1 MQESK
6 ALARWLRDL
15 TATYHNEGDKVD
27 VELTDPREGSYA
39 ARDGSHIGINP
50 AVEETFGVD
59 VERPNQLR
67 VISDTTSHEVEHVNE
82 SVLTHKA
89 DFADEYPMAADAA
102 GMVQNV
108 LEDTYIDRTRTE
120 RFRGLRRAHAFKI
133 DTIMANDE
141 ARPPMEECNRGQA
154 FVEGFLQVAFA
165 GGAKGDVTAHED
177 LEEWLEWV
185 KPMIDR
191 CRHTD
196 NPAGRYE
203 ISHKV
208 MVKLLTYLPEEEARK
223 QANEAADSAADGN
236 TTDKTGDTSGDA
248 EDWSKEEV
256 EEHLKSLTKE
266 DVEDMDGGEG
276 GQTIDPDELDVDEDE
291 LDFDWEDLPEGE
303 GGGGG
308 PDTAEEDESDEG
320 DGGDAGEEDED
331 GDESDDTTGGDED
344 GEDGNEDTEEDGD
357 GEDGNEDTEEDG
369 DGEDTSGEEDDAED
383 VSNKSGDETAPGEL
397 ENSGGDHGRGDEL
410 DEDVE
415 FAGRSGEWHGLT
427 QEEDY
432 ESPGEQWERRAEAI
446 DREAM
451 EGQTDLGQLKHERH
465 ERMAEAQDFGR
476 QNSHRVREILRDED
490 TAQELIDAFRR
501 LRTRDVKVPVTS
513 GEEIHLKNAIQH
525 LAGDYTVEQVYQR
538 TRRIETGDRA
548 LAVSCDLSGSMRLM
562 SALTALGACYI
573 CTREIG
579 DDFAAVGF
587 HGGNNTPLIKAFDE
601 TWEWELVDGVTAG
614 GSTPMP
620 AGIDTA
626 LNLFD
631 GVRGKERVLIVITDG
646 MANTSLDG
654 GDPAEESASLVTTAQ
669 QEGVKVIG
677 LGVGG
682 VNEEYMRRIFGSDG
696 YVLADSHKLAEALIE
711 IYYRQ
716 MDLVKEGVV

>member
-1 MQESK
+1 MQANK

-15 TATYHNEGDKVD
+15 TATYHNEGDKVK
-27 VELTDPREGSYA
+27 VELTDPRQGSYA
-39 ARDGSHIGINP
+39 AKDGSHIGINP
-50 AVEETFGVD
+50 MVEETFGASVS
-59 VERPNQLR
+59 RANQLR

-120 RFRGLRRAHAFKI
+120 RFRGLRKAHAFKI
-133 DTIMANDE
+133 DTIMANDS

-165 GGAKGDVTAHED
+165 GGAKGDVDAHED
-177 LEEWLEWV
+177 LKEWLEWV
-185 KPMIDR
+185 KPMVDR
-191 CRHTD
+191 ARHTD
-196 NPAGRYE
+196 NPAGRYQ
-203 ISHKV
+203 IAHKV
-208 MVKLLTYLPEEEARK
+208 MVKLLTYLPEEEARQ

-236 TTDKTGDTSGDA
+236 TTDKTGDTEGDA

-256 EEHLKSLTKE
+256 EEYLKSLTKE
-266 DVEDMDGGEG
+266 DVDAMDGSGD

-303 GGGGG
+303 GGAG
-308 PDTAEEDESDEG
+308 ESTD
-320 DGGDAGEEDED
+320 EEDED
-331 GDESDDTTGGDED
+331 AASGDEAGDESDDTGGDED
-344 GEDGNEDTEEDGD
+344 GGEDAEEDGD
-357 GEDGNEDTEEDG
+357 G
-369 DGEDTSGEEDDAED
+369 DAEGGD
-383 VSNKSGDETAPGEL
+383 VPDDEVSNKSGDETAPGEL
-397 ENSGGDHGRGDEL
+397 EDSGGDNGRGDEL

-415 FAGRSGEWHGLT
+415 FAGRSGEWHGLR

-432 ESPGEQWERRAEAI
+432 DTPEEHWERRADRI
-446 DREAM
+446 DREAA
-451 EGQTDLGQLKHERH
+451 EGQTQLGQLKEERH
-465 ERMAEAQDFGR
+465 ERMVDAQDFGR
-476 QNSHRVREILRDED
+476 QNSERVREILRDEGI
-490 TAQELIDAFRR
+490 AQDLIDAFRQ

-525 LAGDYTVEQVYQR
+525 LAGDYTIEQVYQR

-548 LAVSCDLSGSMRLM
+548 LAVSVDLSGSMRLM
-562 SALTALGACYI
+562 SALAALGATYI

-587 HGGNNTPLIKAFDE
+587 HGGNQTPLVKAFDE
-601 TWEWELVDGVTAG
+601 TWEWSLVDGVTAG

-620 AGIDTA
+620 AGINA
-626 LNLFD
+626 AINLYE

-646 MANTSLDG
+646 MANTSLQG
-654 GDPAEESASLVTTAQ
+654 GDPTEESAALVATAQ
-669 QEGVKVIG
+669 NEGIKVIG

-696 YVLADSHKLAEALIE
+696 YVMADSHDLAEALVG
-711 IYYRQ
+711 IYYQQ